1 MKRITCIALLVLVFE
16 ADAFSAP
23 PNYTILKLSQSSFAG
38 TSNEVFN
45 EAIDYSNATYNP
57 NEDYTGSMV
66 IVGIN
71 NPYPFT
77 NTGVVFTAPIPNI
90 NGNWLPIISVVKGN
104 QDLNFGTYGTL
115 MEGSGLIPGG
125 TGARFLLETG
135 SSSNHFPPFVLTFP
149 GNGAVKIGG
158 DYLVASQNL
167 GVGSIVL
174 TPSGYVNG
182 VMTSFGSV
190 SISGTNVANWA
201 NNFLGIEVFPYGKT
215 TPIAIKSLG
224 INYSADSGVSN
235 PAVANLLFV
244 GDSTTCTATGTAS
257 WANSA
262 NWTFGDKPRANV
274 SAVFSGNATASI
286 TLDEPQTTNGIVF
299 NNSAGSCVIS
309 AGNSGSLT
317 LGDGVNAA
325 QISSSN
331 SNAISAN
338 ISIPKDLVVAGG
350 TLAISGNISGT
361 GGLVETGNGLLV
373 LSGTDNWAGGTQV
386 LSGTVEIKKSCSLP
400 NNSRLVVGGGGVFI
414 FDPTVSCAPSQATQ
428 QIPEPGTFALLISAI
443 IAGGIFLLR
452 RLTPNRSQDN
462 KNRGNLCLGS
472 FFA

>member
-1 MKRITCIALLVLVFE
+1 MKTFLTAMIFVLVFGNC
-16 ADAFSAP
+16 ALSAP
-23 PNYTILKLSQSSFAG
+23 PNYTILALPQSSFAG
-38 TSNEVFN
+38 ASNETFS
-45 EAIDYSNATYNP
+45 ETIDYSNAMKSPIRLSGESMILIGTSTQ
-57 NEDYTGSMV
+57 YTLSQ
-66 IVGIN
+66 
-71 NPYPFT
+71 
-77 NTGVVFTAPIPNI
+77 TGMSFSSPIPNI
-90 NGNWLPIISVVKGN
+90 YGSNFLPNVSIVTASQDFSFGVNGQINNPNS
-104 QDLNFGTYGTL
+104 
-115 MEGSGLIPGG
+115 IPGG
-125 TGARFLLETG
+125 NGSKFLVEQG
-135 SSSNHFPPFVLTFP
+135 SSTNHFPPFVLTFP
-149 GNGAVKIGG
+149 GNGTTKIGG
-158 DYLVASQNL
+158 DFILSSPTL

-224 INYSADSGVSN
+224 INYSAENGVSN

-338 ISIPKDLVVAGG
+338 ISIPKDLVVSGG
-350 TLAISGNISGT
+350 TLAISGNIYGT
-361 GGLVETGNGLLV
+361 GGLIETGNGLLV
-373 LSGTDNWAGGTQV
+373 LSGTDNWAGGTQI
-386 LSGTVEIKKSCSLP
+386 LSGTLEIKKSCSLP
-400 NNSRLVVGGGGVFI
+400 NNSRLVVGGGGSFI
-414 FDPTVSCAPSQATQ
+414 FDPTVSCAPNSPSITGTQ
-428 QIPEPGTFALLISAI
+428 QVPEPGTFALLISAI
-443 IAGGIFLLR
+443 IAGIFLRR
-452 RLTPNRSQDN
+452 RLIAKQVARQ
-462 KNRGNLCLGS
+462 
-472 FFA
+472 